1 MSSIVPQRDEQ
12 DIYLVEDDGGA
23 SGPVWCEAPVLG
35 NDFEAVVMICWRET
49 INARAGS
56 RSSISLK
63 AGCAMRRP
71 RWFTNC
77 GGAAIS
83 SSAIYRRPCMP
94 LPTAMKDA
102 SRTCNCRCQYQ

>member
-23 SGPVWCEAPVLG
+23 SGSVWCEAPVLG
-35 NDFEAVVMICWRET
+35 NDFEAVVMDLLEGNLSMPAPGR
-49 INARAGS
+49 GL
-56 RSSISLK
+56 SLK
-63 AGCAMRRP
+63 VGCAMRRP